1 MYIST
6 LLYHTLKGDDKMLVS
21 LLSFD
26 KKSYLFDT
34 THLIFISAIALKYDD
49 GNMIFFVEQC
59 NILIKSDLGAGSFHY
74 NIAVS
79 FLYDTLGSFFKWRYV
94 EC

>member
-6 LLYHTLKGDDKMLVS
+6 LLYHTLKGDDKILVS
-21 LLSFD
+21 LLRFAKKNPFD
-26 KKSYLFDT
+26 ID
-34 THLIFISAIALKYDD
+34 HLMFISIIALKYVDA
-49 GNMIFFVEQC
+49 QC
-59 NILIKSDLGAGSFHY
+59 NILIKSDLGAGAFHY

>member
-21 LLSFD
+21 LLSFA
-26 KKSYLFDT
+26 KKIPFDIEHLF
-34 THLIFISAIALKYDD
+34 FISIIALQYVDVYPK
-49 GNMIFFVEQC
+49 C
-59 NILIKSDLGAGSFHY
+59 NILIKSDLGARAFHY

>member
-1 MYIST
+1 M
-6 LLYHTLKGDDKMLVS
+6 
-21 LLSFD
+21 
-26 KKSYLFDT
+26 
-34 THLIFISAIALKYDD
+34 FISIIALKYVD
-49 GNMIFFVEQC
+49 VYPQC
-59 NILIKSDLGAGSFHY
+59 NILIKSDLGAGAFHY